1 MKWINT
7 VKLKGRSIWEVQSYN
22 TDSWCWKTILSLRQ
36 NVEDHIMYNVGD
48 GKTISAWYDRWSN
61 QQALAKS
68 ISRRV
73 IHLAGFSD
81 QSKLCDIIN
90 DNRWKWPDEWS
101 RKYDVISNMSVP
113 RLTQAP
119 DKPIWI
125 TNNGNKVEFA
135 TSKVWND
142 VRQEDGKVTWSK
154 IVWHSHCILKHCFVL
169 WLAIKHKL
177 LTHDRLMKWYPN
189 KVMKCSLCKTV
200 EDSHDHLFFQCKY
213 SQEVWTAI
221 QAMAKIRSNPK
232 TWDSHVSEM
241 SSIQGHN
248 SIWNVIRK
256 ICFAATVYHLW
267 RERNHREFEQKE
279 KDRDTLIKCI
289 REDVRLKLISIK
301 VKDTNAVKEACNL
314 WELK

>member
-1 MKWINT
+1 
-7 VKLKGRSIWEVQSYN
+7 
-22 TDSWCWKTILSLRQ
+22 
-36 NVEDHIMYNVGD
+36 MYNVGD

-68 ISRRV
+68 ISRRD

-90 DNRWKWPDEWS
+90 DNRWKWPAEWS

-154 IVWHSHCILKHCFVL
+154 IVWHSHCIPKHCFVL

-177 LTHDRLMKWYPN
+177 LTQDRLMKWYPN

-221 QAMAKIRSNPK
+221 QAMANIRSNAK
-232 TWDSHVSEM
+232 TWDSHVRS
-241 SSIQGHN
+241 
-248 SIWNVIRK
+248 
-256 ICFAATVYHLW
+256 
-267 RERNHREFEQKE
+267 
-279 KDRDTLIKCI
+279 
-289 REDVRLKLISIK
+289 
-301 VKDTNAVKEACNL
+301 
-314 WELK
+314 